1 MSNLARTAS
10 QFFINLL
17 FIFALTMT
25 MYSFFRALGALCTS
39 LDVATRLTG
48 VAIQALV
55 VYTGYLIPP
64 WKMRP
69 WLKWLIWINPVQ
81 YCFEGI
87 MANEFYNLDIQCE
100 PPSIV
105 PDGPGTSPQ
114 HRSCAI
120 QGSTPDSTVV
130 NGANYIKAAYT
141 YSRSHLWRNL
151 GIVIAWFLFF
161 VALTV
166 LGMEMQKPNKG
177 GMAVT
182 VFKRSEAPKNV
193 KDSVED
199 KNGANGAGDVESGER
214 DSGSVD
220 SQEKSSE
227 ENVEG
232 IAKNTSIFTWQ
243 NVNYTIPYKGGKRML
258 LQDVQGYVKPGRLTA
273 LIGASGA
280 GCVLRTDISTCISK
294 ATLAPFAFLSGLFQ
308 NESMSY

>member
-1 MSNLARTAS
+1 
-10 QFFINLL
+10 
-17 FIFALTMT
+17 MT

-81 YCFEGI
+81 YCFEAI

-100 PPSIV
+100 PPYIV
-105 PDGPGTSPQ
+105 PDGPGTSPV
-114 HRSCAI
+114 HRSCAM
-120 QGSTPDSTVV
+120 QGNTLDSTVV
-130 NGANYIKAAYT
+130 NGSRYIKTAYT
-141 YSRSHLWRNL
+141 YTRAHLWRNF
-151 GIVIAWFLFF
+151 GIVIGWFLFF

-177 GMAVT
+177 GMSVT
-182 VFKRSEAPKNV
+182 VFKRSEAPKNI

-199 KNGANGAGDVESGER
+199 KNGTKGAGDVESGER
-214 DSGSVD
+214 DSGSPD
-220 SQEKSSE
+220 SQEES

-258 LQDVQGYVKPGRLTA
+258 LQNVEGYVKPGRLTA

-280 GCVLRTDISTCISK
+280 GCVCL
-294 ATLAPFAFLSGLFQ
+294 
-308 NESMSY
+308 